1 MNAIKDLYKVY
12 GESTRALDYGTK
24 EYKMPS
30 KISRKVE
37 ILVGVMMSS
46 ASKGVQI
53 PLSKFFGRVASRWNG
68 KGTFT
73 TADMFSPTDLSQ
85 ALRLFYAKVST
96 GELSFKDGLLMA
108 EVIENKSTR
117 QLNLVFREFVPNLIQ
132 IIPAEPVKEKPKTSK
147 TADKAL
153 SAILEEAD
161 LPEPVPV
168 KTTVPEI
175 ALEPKI
181 GEPVELSDAEKAML
195 QLQTIFMQSADV
207 EVSNI
212 LGEAM
217 EKLQALII
225 AKANVA

>member
-1 MNAIKDLYKVY
+1 MTQIKDLYANY
-12 GESTRALDYGTK
+12 GQLTRALDFGVK
-24 EYKMPS
+24 EYKIPS
-30 KISRKVE
+30 KVSRKVE

-46 ASKGVQI
+46 ASKGAQV
-53 PLSKFFGRVASRWNG
+53 PLAKFLGRVASRWNG
-68 KGTFT
+68 KGTFGT
-73 TADMFSPTDLSQ
+73 DDMFAPADVSQ
-85 ALRLFYAKVST
+85 ALRLFYAKT
-96 GELSFKDGLLMA
+96 ALGELSFKDGLLMA
-108 EVIENKSTR
+108 EVIENKSSR

-132 IIPAEPVKEKPKTSK
+132 ILPVDPVAPKTSK
-147 TADKAL
+147 QADKTL
-153 SAILEEAD
+153 SAILEKAD

-195 QLQTIFMQSADV
+195 QLQTMFMQSADV

>member
-1 MNAIKDLYKVY
+1 MNVKDLYSKF
-12 GESTRALDYGTK
+12 GQSTRALDFGK
-24 EYKMPS
+24 DSYKIPS
-30 KISRKVE
+30 KINRKVE
-37 ILVGVMMSS
+37 VLMGAMLAN
-46 ASKGVQI
+46 ASLGGSVD
-53 PLSKFFGRVASRWNG
+53 LSKFLGRVASRWSG
-68 KGTFT
+68 KGTFGT
-73 TADMFSPTDLSQ
+73 SDMFSPSDLVQ
-85 ALRLFYAKVST
+85 ALRLFYAKT
-96 GELSFKDGLLMA
+96 ALGELSFKDGLLMA
-108 EVIENKSTR
+108 EVIENKSNR
-117 QLNLVFREFVPNLIQ
+117 QLLLTFRKFVPELMAVS
-132 IIPAEPVKEKPKTSK
+132 PADPVAPKTSK

-153 SAILEEAD
+153 TAILEEAD

-195 QLQTIFMQSADV
+195 QLQTMFMQSADV